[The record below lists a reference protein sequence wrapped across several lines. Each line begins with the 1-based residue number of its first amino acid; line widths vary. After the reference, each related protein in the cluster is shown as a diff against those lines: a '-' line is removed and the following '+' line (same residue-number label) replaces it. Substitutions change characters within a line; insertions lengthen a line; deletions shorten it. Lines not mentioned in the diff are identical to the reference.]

1 MKSLILTVFGRD
13 QPGLISL
20 LSGIVAGCDGNIE
33 ESRMLRMGED
43 FVMVIL
49 ITISEGNKQKL
60 EKKIKQNTHLVI
72 YLHETSSMAD
82 DADHCDKSLVLTG
95 ADNEGIVHALTKF
108 LAEIQVNVSKLESY
122 LSNAPVSGTPLFNLC
137 CSLEISK
144 TIEPETLNGGL
155 QKLAQKLGV
164 TITLL
169 D

>member
-1 MKSLILTVFGRD
+1 MKSLILTAFGRN

-20 LSGIVAGCDGNIE
+20 LSGIVAGFDGNIE

-49 ITISEGNKQKL
+49 ITISERNKQKL

-82 DADHCDKSLVLTG
+82 AAAHCVRSVVLTG

-108 LAEIQVNVSKLESY
+108 LA
-122 LSNAPVSGTPLFNLC
+122 
-137 CSLEISK
+137 
-144 TIEPETLNGGL
+144 
-155 QKLAQKLGV
+155 
-164 TITLL
+164 
-169 D
+169 